1 MSLFKPEEQ
10 DETSHL
16 FSTIELSSQTK
27 AILKDFFIHNPPPI
41 NDINSAANLHA
52 PVQIHTPT
60 VLKNPP
66 VVPPPCNQSDY
77 NIEKSRRNLPIFEHK
92 ENIIETIDRNRVTLI
107 HGSTGSG
114 KTTQIPQ
121 YIMDLA
127 AKRNE
132 PCKILCTQPR
142 RISAISSAE
151 RVCYERNVELG
162 TVVGYQIR
170 LDSRAHINSNCVFL
184 TPGVFL
190 RYLMAMKPNDV
201 FKSITHCIIDEAHEH
216 AKENDF
222 LLTSIREHMDANPN
236 LRVIIMSATMDT
248 AVFGNY
254 FGGHCEEIS
263 IQTKIYEVVEFY
275 LDDVLKMVNFTNKR
289 VEELKR
295 QYASGEKITAS
306 KSAYVND
313 FDEVSMDQLDE
324 ETVSYLDELLD
335 NMSTSQN
342 PENSFHQFLYL
353 VQNEN
358 IPVDYRHSQAKMT
371 PLMIAVGKGLTG
383 MVESLLNLKADPKLQ
398 LVFGGIEMNSIDLAV
413 RMFGEG
419 CEIQKVLLKSR
430 NNIKN
435 GISNEES
442 FNKALIN
449 IYQDTILK
457 SKTNNFILEESIDH
471 ELIVQLVEKIHF
483 GAEKSGAILIFLPG
497 FDDIITL
504 SSLIN
509 SRIRSGYTLFMLHS
523 SMKTDDQKNVFKPT
537 YQGRRKII
545 LSTNIAESS
554 ITIDDILYVID
565 SGREKQKS
573 FDAISHSSSLRVQ
586 WISKASANQR

>member
-1 MSLFKPEEQ
+1 M
-10 DETSHL
+10 
-16 FSTIELSSQTK
+16 
-27 AILKDFFIHNPPPI
+27 PPP
-41 NDINSAANLHA
+41 S
-52 PVQIHTPT
+52 
-60 VLKNPP
+60 
-66 VVPPPCNQSDY
+66 NQGDY
-77 NIEKSRRNLPIFEHK
+77 NIEKSRRNLPIYEFK
-92 ENIIETIDRNRVTLI
+92 EKVIETIERNRVTLI

-121 YIMDLA
+121 YLMDLA
-127 AKRNE
+127 AQRNQ

-162 TVVGYQIR
+162 GVIGYQIR
-170 LDSRAHINSNCVFL
+170 LDSRAQPDSNCIFL

-236 LRVIIMSATMDT
+236 LKVIIMSATMDT
-248 AVFGNY
+248 AVFKNY
-254 FGGHCEEIS
+254 FGGHCEEVS
-263 IQTKIYEVVEFY
+263 IFSKQYEVEEFY
-275 LDDVLKMVNFTNKR
+275 LDDVLKMINFSNKR

-295 QYASGEKITAS
+295 QYERGETITAS
-306 KSAYVND
+306 KSAYVNE
-313 FDEVSMDQLDE
+313 FDQQISMDQLDE
-324 ETVSYLDELLD
+324 ETISYLDEVLD

-342 PENSFHQFLYL
+342 PENSFNQFLYL

-358 IPVDYRHSQAKMT
+358 IPVDYRHSLTKMT
-371 PLMIAVGKGLTG
+371 PLMIAVGKNLNH
-383 MVESLLNLKADPKLQ
+383 MAESLLNLKADPKLQ
-398 LVFGGIEMNSIDLAV
+398 MVFGGMEMDSIDLAV
-413 RMFGEG
+413 KMFGEG
-419 CEIQKVLLKSR
+419 SEIQKILLKTR
-430 NNIKN
+430 VVKN
-435 GISNEES
+435 GSNEES
-442 FNKALIN
+442 YNKALIN

-471 ELIVQLVEKIHF
+471 DLLVQLVEKIHF
-483 GAEKSGAILIFLPG
+483 GSEKSGAILIFLPG

-504 SSLIN
+504 SSLIQT
-509 SRIRSGYTLFMLHS
+509 RIRNGYTLFMLHS

-554 ITIDDILYVID
+554 ITIDDILTVID

>member
-1 MSLFKPEEQ
+1 MSLYKAVEQEE
-10 DETSHL
+10 TCNL
-16 FSTIELSSQTK
+16 YSTIELASQTK
-27 AILKDFFIHNPPPI
+27 SILKDHFSQYPPPTE
-41 NDINSAANLHA
+41 DLGNSSNLHA
-52 PVQIHTPT
+52 PVQIHIPT
-60 VLKNPP
+60 VLKNRP
-66 VVPPPCNQSDY
+66 VIPPPSNQSDY
-77 NIEKSRRNLPIFEHK
+77 NIELSRKKLPIYEYRNK
-92 ENIIETIDRNRVTLI
+92 IIETIDRNRVTLI

-121 YIMDLA
+121 YLMDLA
-127 AKRNE
+127 VQRGQ

-162 TVVGYQIR
+162 TAVGYQIR
-170 LDSRAHINSNCVFL
+170 LDSRAHSNSNCVFL

-236 LRVIIMSATMDT
+236 LKVIIMSATMDT
-248 AVFGNY
+248 AVFSNY
-254 FGGHCEEIS
+254 FGNHCEEIS
-263 IQTKIYEVVEFY
+263 IFSKQYEVVEYY
-275 LDDVLKMVNFTNKR
+275 LDDVLKAVNFSNKR
-289 VEELKR
+289 VDELKR
-295 QYASGEKITAS
+295 QYERGEEITAS

-313 FDEVSMDQLDE
+313 YDQEVAMDQLDE
-324 ETVSYLDELLD
+324 ETITYLDELLD
-335 NMSTSQN
+335 SMSTGEN
-342 PENSFHQFLYL
+342 PENHFHQFLYL

-358 IPVDYRHSQAKMT
+358 IPVDYRHTKVTMT
-371 PLMIAVGKGLTG
+371 PLMIAVGKGLKK
-383 MVESLLNLKADPKLQ
+383 MVESLLNIKADPKLQ
-398 LVFGGIEMNSIDLAV
+398 MMFGGIEMNSIDLAV
-413 RMFGEG
+413 KMFGENS
-419 CEIQKVLLKSR
+419 EIQKILQKSR
-430 NNIKN
+430 SPRNVVT
-435 GISNEES
+435 SNEES
-442 FNKALIN
+442 YNKALIN

-483 GAEKSGAILIFLPG
+483 GAEKNGAILIFLPG

-509 SRIRSGYTLFMLHS
+509 SRIRNGYTLFMLHS

-545 LSTNIAESS
+545 LSTNIAGELKHCFHKPLKFL
-554 ITIDDILYVID
+554 INI
-565 SGREKQKS
+565 S
-573 FDAISHSSSLRVQ
+573 FRIFNHH
-586 WISKASANQR
+586 